1 MSSNP
6 LDYEKDITALDQ
18 LIAEL
23 KQMARNPDVR
33 ADAIARGID
42 IEAKIAEVEVQ
53 REEKLRQIFSAMTP
67 WNEVQMA
74 RHKDRPYTLDYVRMI
89 FDDFLE
95 LHGDRTNA
103 DDPAIVGGLAS
114 FQGEP
119 VVTIGHQKGSDL
131 KERQKRNFGSA
142 ARQAFVRRCA

>member
-1 MSSNP
+1 MASNP
-6 LDYEKDITALDQ
+6 LDYEKDISELDQ

-33 ADAIARGID
+33 ADALARGID
-42 IEAKIAEVEVQ
+42 IETKISEVETQ
-53 REEKLRQIFSAMTP
+53 REVKLRQIFAGLTP

-103 DDPAIVGGLAS
+103 EDPAIVGGLAR
-114 FQGEP
+114 FQGQS
-119 VVTIGHQKGSDL
+119 VMVIGH
-131 KERQKRNFGSA
+131 
-142 ARQAFVRRCA
+142 